1 MGKAKFYSASI
12 RASVVFAIAYPAHE
26 FHTNILFCFYLS
38 LTCSAAVEAEL
49 SKKQIQLRGPEEL
62 QQATRFLHDNGNA
75 YLRAYNFRWSTY
87 IVYSNKRRVWDKRS
101 ISAGSE

>member
-12 RASVVFAIAYPAHE
+12 RASVVVAIAYPAHE

-87 IVYSNKRRVWDKRS
+87 VIYSNKRRVWDKRS

>member
-1 MGKAKFYSASI
+1 MGKAKFYAASI

-75 YLRAYNFRWSTY
+75 YLRAYNFR
-87 IVYSNKRRVWDKRS
+87 
-101 ISAGSE
+101 